1 MHRVTISI
9 LFVVGMACKEL
20 GHALVHGPP
29 ACIWAELITLHKELA
44 EDNLYRESNQETPIW
59 GCVGCAVTDAFCDA
73 FLSKSVL
80 GHDTK

>member
-20 GHALVHGPP
+20 GDALVHGPP

-44 EDNLYRESNQETPIW
+44 EDNLYRENN
-59 GCVGCAVTDAFCDA
+59 
-73 FLSKSVL
+73 
-80 GHDTK
+80 